1 MPIDAM
7 STHALDALEPEPLRF
22 APGLRLLTVDVED
35 WFHANFASA
44 PSAPSAG
51 GAPRP
56 SRIESGV
63 AAALDLLAERN
74 VSATFFVLGC
84 VAREH
89 PGVVRRIADAGHEIA
104 SHAIDHELVYEME
117 PRRFR
122 EVALTARK
130 LLENESGQP
139 VRGFRAPSWSITE
152 RNLWAFDVLA
162 EAGFEY
168 DSSVFPGPSPLYGIP
183 GAPTGP
189 YRVRTSQGGSI
200 VEVPPSVL
208 RLGPL
213 RTGIGGGVYLRA
225 LPLAIQRFAMGGYAR
240 RGEPFMV
247 YVHPRE
253 LDPSAWDLKL
263 PLSPLDQLFHRIGL
277 RSTPR
282 KLRALL
288 ERGSWQTIGE
298 AVRGA
303 GGARS

>member
-1 MPIDAM
+1 MTAR
-7 STHALDALEPEPLRF
+7 TLAELDLEPVRLR
-22 APGLRLLTVDVED
+22 AGVRLLTVDVED

-44 PSAPSAG
+44 ASARSPAAG
-51 GAPRP
+51 SHP
-56 SRIESGV
+56 SRVESGV
-63 AAALDLLAERN
+63 AATLDLLAERDLK
-74 VSATFFVLGC
+74 ATFFVLGC
-84 VAREH
+84 VARDH

-104 SHAIDHELVYEME
+104 CHAMNHELVYEME
-117 PRRFR
+117 PRSFG
-122 EVALTARK
+122 EVARAAKK
-130 LLENESGQP
+130 LLEDESGRP
-139 VRGFRAPSWSITE
+139 VLGFRAPSWSITE
-152 RNLWAFDVLA
+152 RSLWAFDALV

-168 DSSVFPGPSPLYGIP
+168 DSSVFPGASPLYGIP

-189 YRVRTSQGGSI
+189 YRVRTREGGSL

-225 LPLAIQRFAMGGYAR
+225 LPVALQRFAMGDYAR

-253 LDPSAWDLKL
+253 LDPSAWELRL
-263 PLSPLDQLFHRIGL
+263 PLAPLDQVFHRIGL

-288 ERGSWQTIGE
+288 DGGRWQTIAE
-298 AVRGA
+298 ALRGA
-303 GGARS
+303 ESTSP